1 MGMKNVTI
9 KTVVNEKFRFKAMD
23 LNGSVFVF
31 EDKPSI
37 PIDIACDMWD
47 VKTGEVLQIT
57 PSTSNKILPGFT
69 LQTQN
74 SGDPFPL
81 PIRTSTGFFDT
92 GILGNTLVHTFPV
105 LFICLVNATLAASI

>member
-1 MGMKNVTI
+1 MGMKNITV
-9 KTVVNEKFRFKAMD
+9 KTVVDEKFRFLARD

-57 PSTSNKILPGFT
+57 PSTSKSTSDLDLGDWRESLIELNDEVIL
-69 LQTQN
+69 
-74 SGDPFPL
+74 D
-81 PIRTSTGFFDT
+81 
-92 GILGNTLVHTFPV
+92 
-105 LFICLVNATLAASI
+105 

>member
-1 MGMKNVTI
+1 MGMKNVTV
-9 KTVVNEKFRFKAMD
+9 KTVVDEKFRFLARD

-57 PSTSNKILPGFT
+57 PSTSKSTSDLDLGDWRESLIELSDEYLFT
-69 LQTQN
+69 
-74 SGDPFPL
+74 
-81 PIRTSTGFFDT
+81 
-92 GILGNTLVHTFPV
+92 
-105 LFICLVNATLAASI
+105 

>member
-1 MGMKNVTI
+1 MGMKNIIV
-9 KTVVNEKFRFKAMD
+9 KTLVDEKFRFLARD

-57 PSTSNKILPGFT
+57 PSTSKSTSDLD
-69 LQTQN
+69 L
-74 SGDPFPL
+74 GDWRESL
-81 PIRTSTGFFDT
+81 IEIDNEIIYS
-92 GILGNTLVHTFPV
+92 
-105 LFICLVNATLAASI
+105 

>member
-1 MGMKNVTI
+1 MGMKNITV
-9 KTVVNEKFRFKAMD
+9 KTVVDEKFRFLARD

-57 PSTSNKILPGFT
+57 PSTSKSTSDLDLGDWRESLIEIDNEIIL
-69 LQTQN
+69 
-74 SGDPFPL
+74 D
-81 PIRTSTGFFDT
+81 
-92 GILGNTLVHTFPV
+92 
-105 LFICLVNATLAASI
+105 

>member
-37 PIDIACDMWD
+37 ATDIACDTWD
-47 VKTGEVLQIT
+47 VKTGEVLQISPPTPET
-57 PSTSNKILPGFT
+57 PSSLE
-69 LQTQN
+69 L
-74 SGDPFPL
+74 GDW
-81 PIRTSTGFFDT
+81 RDS
-92 GILGNTLVHTFPV
+92 LVELNDEV
-105 LFICLVNATLAASI
+105 LLD